1 MANTVA
7 LEVTRMLAAVWLM
20 LSTLLYSLQLSTGSF
35 PKPLTEEEERRYLE
49 LAQKG
54 DLEARNI
61 LIERNL
67 RLVAH
72 IMKKY
77 YAQTADQED
86 LISIGTIGLIK
97 GITTY
102 DPSKGARLATYAAR
116 CVENEI
122 LMYFRS
128 QRKSAQDVSLSD
140 YIDTGADGAPLALMD
155 MVAEDCD
162 LLEQICSREMA
173 QQLHR
178 ALDGCLTEQEK
189 QVIVLRYGLD
199 GQPPKR
205 QREVAQI
212 TGISRSY
219 VSRIEK
225 KALEKLRRALD
236 G

>member
-1 MANTVA
+1 MY
-7 LEVTRMLAAVWLM
+7 AATWLI
-20 LSTLLYSLQLSTGSF
+20 LSSLLCSLQLSAGSF
-35 PKPLTEEEERRYLE
+35 PKPLTPKEEQYYLE
-49 LAQKG
+49 RSAQG

-97 GITTY
+97 GITTFN
-102 DPSKGARLATYAAR
+102 PGKGARLATYAAR

-122 LMYFRS
+122 LMHFRA
-128 QRKSAQDVSLSD
+128 QRKSSHDVSLSD
-140 YIDTGADGAPLALMD
+140 YIDTGTDGAALSLMD
-155 MVAEDCD
+155 VVSDEED
-162 LLEQICSREMA
+162 LTEQISNRE
-173 QQLHR
+173 QLQLVR
-178 ALDGCLTEQEK
+178 QLVDTCLSEQEK
-189 QVIVLRYGLD
+189 QVICMRYGLQ
-199 GQPPKR
+199 GYKAQR
-205 QREVAQI
+205 QREVAEAI
-212 TGISRSY
+212 GISRSY

-225 KALEKLRRALD
+225 RALEKLRRAL

>member
-1 MANTVA
+1 MIAT
-7 LEVTRMLAAVWLM
+7 TVWLM
-20 LSTLLYSLQLSTGSF
+20 LSGLLYSLQLQSGSF
-35 PKPLTEEEERRYLE
+35 PKPLSAQEERYYLE
-49 LAQKG
+49 KAAKG

-97 GITTY
+97 GISTF

-128 QRKSAQDVSLSD
+128 MRKSSQDVSLSD
-140 YIDTGADGAPLALMD
+140 YIETGADGAALSLMD
-155 MVAEDCD
+155 VVAEEED
-162 LLEQICSREMA
+162 LLESVSHRET
-173 QQLHR
+173 LR
-178 ALDGCLTEQEK
+178 AVYRAVQDCLTEQER
-189 QVIVLRYGLD
+189 QVIVLRYGLS
-199 GQPPKR
+199 GGAPLR
-205 QREVAQI
+205 QREVSEK

-225 KALEKLRRALD
+225 RALEKLRAVLSE

>member
-1 MANTVA
+1 MI
-7 LEVTRMLAAVWLM
+7 AAVWLM
-20 LSTLLYSLQLSTGSF
+20 LSGLMYSLQLSTGSF
-35 PKPLTEEEERRYLE
+35 PKPLTAEEERHYLA
-49 LAQKG
+49 LSSQG

-97 GITTY
+97 GITTF
-102 DPSKGARLATYAAR
+102 DASKGARLATYAAR

-122 LMYFRS
+122 LMHFRAQKKSS
-128 QRKSAQDVSLSD
+128 QNVSLSD
-140 YIDTGADGAPLALMD
+140 YIETGNDGAALALMD
-155 MVAEDCD
+155 VVSDEED
-162 LLEQICSREMA
+162 LLERVSNREELRKLCKA
-173 QQLHR
+173 V
-178 ALDGCLTEQEK
+178 DTVLTDQEK
-189 QVIVLRYGLD
+189 LVIVARYGL
-199 GQPPKR
+199 GSGIPRR
-205 QREVAQI
+205 QREVAQL

-225 KALEKLRRALD
+225 RALQKLKEALQ
-236 G
+236 